1 MLYAMMGVAA
11 GLVWA
16 RIDDEREICKKHW
29 RFRDSNYKCLVVV
42 FVFGLHNPMLAN

>member
-16 RIDDEREICKKHW
+16 RIDYEKEIVKSMVFL
-29 RFRDSNYKCLVVV
+29 RFKLAKCLVVV
-42 FVFGLHNPMLAN
+42 FVFGYTTLC